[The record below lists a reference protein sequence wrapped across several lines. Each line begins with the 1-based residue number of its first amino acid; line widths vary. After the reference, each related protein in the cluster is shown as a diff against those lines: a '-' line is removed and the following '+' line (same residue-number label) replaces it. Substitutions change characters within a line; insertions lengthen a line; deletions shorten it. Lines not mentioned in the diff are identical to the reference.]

1 MKLPRRPLYLSL
13 AYAGL
18 AGLWILLSGHLIDA
32 LPFDTPHKDTLEV
45 LKGLCFVAFTG
56 ILLYLALSHFER
68 RQQLLRQ
75 KVRQR
80 EERLERALD
89 AAQEGLWDWDLH
101 SDHAFFSRSYIE
113 ILGYTPESFDY
124 SRQAWRERLHPDDR
138 ERVIH
143 RAAELV
149 REGQTYFEG
158 MHRQRHRDG
167 SYRWLMTRGK
177 VLLENGKPVRFLGTA
192 IDITQRRADEESLR
206 QAAAVFDSTR
216 EGVLVTDP
224 EQTIVHVNPAFSL
237 ITGYAPEEVLGK
249 TPRLLRSGHHDSDFY
264 RGMWHALEQRDNWS
278 GEVWNRRKNGE
289 IFPMWQSLRVIR
301 DSEGNLTQYVAVFSD
316 ISAIKRSQNELDHLA
331 HHDPLTTLPNRLLL
345 CERLEQALQ
354 RAQRESQQGCL
365 LLADLDHFKLVNE
378 GHGHSLGDQLLKMI
392 GARLRASFDENVTLA
407 RLGGDEYGLLIE
419 DCDTAQQASRHAQQ
433 MLDLLAEPFL
443 IDGEKLFVSASLGI
457 SLFPADG
464 DSVEQL
470 MRNAD
475 SALFRAK
482 NSGRHTFS
490 FYSQDMTA
498 QARQRVRLDAE
509 LRTALAQGQL
519 RVHYQP
525 IHELDGLRLIGAE
538 ALVRWQ
544 HPERGLVPPSEFI
557 PVAEDSGLVGAIDIW
572 VLEQACAQ
580 MQQWRQQGLSLE
592 FVAVNVSSRQFGR
605 DDLPQQVAQV
615 LVRSGLPAAQLELEV
630 TESAVM
636 DDPERAQHLLGQL
649 RELGVRLAIDDFGTG
664 YSSMTRLKSLPVDK
678 LKLDQS
684 FVRGLPDDRADAAI
698 ARAVITLG
706 QSLGLRVLAEGIET
720 EAQAQFLRE
729 IGCRLGQGYWFGR
742 PAPAEQLT
750 ALQPG
755 PKA

>member
-1 MKLPRRPLYLSL
+1 MKLPRRPLYLTL
-13 AYAGL
+13 AYVGL
-18 AGLWILLSGHLIDA
+18 AVLWILLSGRVVDA
-32 LPFDTPHKDTLEV
+32 LPFDVTHKSTFEV
-45 LKGLCFVAFTG
+45 LKGLFFVLFTG
-56 ILLYLALSHFER
+56 FLLYLALSRFER
-68 RQQLLRQ
+68 RQQILRQ
-75 KVRQR
+75 EVRQR

-89 AAQEGLWDWDLH
+89 AAQEGLWDWDLQ

-113 ILGYTPESFDY
+113 ILGYTPETFDY

-138 ERVIH
+138 ERVIN

-177 VLLENGKPVRFLGTA
+177 VLLENGRPLRFLGTA

-224 EQTIVHVNPAFSL
+224 GQTIVHVNPAFSL

-249 TPRLLRSGHHDSDFY
+249 TPRLLRSGRHDSEFY
-264 RGMWHALEQRDNWS
+264 QSMWHALEQRGNWS
-278 GEVWNRRKNGE
+278 GEIWNRRKNGE
-289 IFPMWQSLRVIR
+289 IFPMWQSLRAIR
-301 DSEGNLTQYVAVFSD
+301 DSEGSLTQYVAVFSD

-331 HHDPLTTLPNRLLL
+331 HHDPLTSLPNRLLL

-354 RAQRESQQGCL
+354 RAQREGQQGCL

-378 GHGHSLGDQLLKMI
+378 GHGHNLGDQLLKMI
-392 GARLRASFDENVTLA
+392 GERLLASFGENVTLA

-419 DCDTAQQASRHAQQ
+419 DCGNAQQASRHAQQ
-433 MLDLLAEPFL
+433 VLEMLGKPFE
-443 IDGEKLFVSASLGI
+443 IGTEVLFTSASIGI

-464 DSVEQL
+464 DSVEAL

-490 FYSQDMTA
+490 FYSQDMTT

-509 LRTALAQGQL
+509 LRMALEQDQL
-519 RVHYQP
+519 CVHYQP
-525 IHELDGLRLIGAE
+525 IHELQGQRLIGAE

-544 HPERGLVPPSEFI
+544 HPERGLVPPGEFI

-572 VLEQACAQ
+572 VLQQACAQ
-580 MQQWRQQGLSLE
+580 MQRWQQLGLNLD

-615 LVRSGLPAAQLELEV
+615 LAHSGLPAAQLELEV

-636 DDPERAQHLLGQL
+636 DDPERGQRLLTQL

-684 FVRGLPDDRADAAI
+684 FVRGLPDDHADAAI
-698 ARAVITLG
+698 ARAVVTLG

-729 IGCRLGQGYWFGR
+729 IGCRIGQGYWFGR
-742 PAPAEQLT
+742 PVPAEQL
-750 ALQPG
+750 ASDAPG
-755 PKA
+755 H